1 MRRREFITLLSGA
14 AAAWPMVARAQQ
26 AAPVIGYLDNRSS
39 ETTVERLLG
48 FHRGGDLFRTLTAC
62 PDAATSRETASC
74 LTRGTN
80 KPAPE
85 PAPARPVTGAVT
97 SQAAACAAL
106 RTMTTPNGH
115 RIAERLICVRAHLE
129 AIYAKF

>member
-74 LTRGTN
+74 QTRESLQTRAKN
-80 KPAPE
+80 
-85 PAPARPVTGAVT
+85 RTGEA
-97 SQAAACAAL
+97 SRRCRNLSSRRL
-106 RTMTTPNGH
+106 RGLSH
-115 RIAERLICVRAHLE
+115 RDDT
-129 AIYAKF
+129 